1 MLIENITASFQMDEI
16 LHELRGHSAG
26 LNCGIWDYS
35 ASFIARFAQRSDMIF
50 PDRTKYVNMKCGFM
64 RSYMRLLVDT
74 CHKRGALAT
83 TGMAGLVLD
92 PTWDSSTREAK
103 LEAVRDAKRFEAKEG
118 GADGALIYDL
128 SLRPVV
134 SEVFDDV
141 LGPGR
146 VNQRDRPL
154 APVPI
159 RPADLLEVPPGGIT
173 QEGVRFNVAIGL
185 RFIESWLRGRGS
197 FVYRNAAEDSATAEI
212 SRSQIWQWVRHG
224 LRTEDGVSVTLGLVM
239 DYAEQTA
246 RELGEEGRVID
257 VPAALVDDR
266 VAAAI
271 RIYRVLVSA
280 PSFPRFI
287 TTFLYEQ
294 ALFQELVR
302 HRSPVQ

>member
-1 MLIENITASFQMDEI
+1 VLIENITASFQMDEI
-16 LHELRGHSAG
+16 LYELRGHSAG

-35 ASFIARFAQRSDMIF
+35 ASFIARFAQRSDMVF
-50 PDRTKYVNMKCGFM
+50 PDRTKYVNMNCGFM

-74 CHKRGALAT
+74 CHRRGAPAT

-92 PTWDSSTREAK
+92 PTWDSHTREAK
-103 LEAVRDAKRFEAKEG
+103 LKMVRDIKRLEAEEG
-118 GADGALIYDL
+118 GADGALVYDL
-128 SLRPVV
+128 RLRSVV
-134 SEVFDDV
+134 AEVFDDV

-154 APVPI
+154 DLVPI

-212 SRSQIWQWVRHG
+212 SRSQIWQWMRHS
-224 LRTEDGVSVTLGLVM
+224 LRTEDGVTVTMGLVM
-239 DYAEQTA
+239 DCAEQTA
-246 RELGEEGRVID
+246 RELGEEGRAAD
-257 VPAALVDDR
+257 VPAALVNDR
-266 VAAAI
+266 VMAAL
-271 RIYRVLVSA
+271 RIFQVLVSA

-294 ALFQELVR
+294 ALFQEMVL